1 MMIDKQHPQ
10 QPAMA
15 NDVIEFTDAIHLYY
29 MKKLEIQLWKVINT
43 SATNSKNWCMTL
55 KW

>member
-29 MKKLEIQLWKVINT
+29 MKKLEINFEKL
-43 SATNSKNWCMTL
+43 STL
-55 KW
+55 QQPIARIDA